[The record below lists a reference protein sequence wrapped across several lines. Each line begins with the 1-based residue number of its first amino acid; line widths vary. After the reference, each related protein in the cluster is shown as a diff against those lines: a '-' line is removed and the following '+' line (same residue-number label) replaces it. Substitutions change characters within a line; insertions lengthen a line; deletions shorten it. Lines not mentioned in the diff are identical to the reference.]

1 MRYLRS
7 FLFAALLAL
16 PVSAAAAPLDEV
28 KESFSA
34 YKSAILTS
42 DGAAAKRL
50 VTQESKDYFRGL
62 ADHALTLD
70 RAGLQKIHLSD
81 RLYAMLLR
89 HNLDRAR
96 LENMTGGDVVAY
108 AVEQGWI
115 GREGAEQL
123 ELGAYKL
130 DGDSASGTILQP
142 DGQESTFKMEFTKV
156 GGRWLLELDELMML
170 TRIAFEYSAKQT
182 GLSDDDFVLLMLE
195 YGSGRKPEPDIW
207 SPP

>member
-96 LENMTGGDVVAY
+96 LESMTGGDVVAY